1 MRLNLRR
8 RAALFSCIVLI
19 GCAGA
24 KVGQEI
30 QSAPA
35 PTNAPPSQIVIYPFA
50 VDSSDVSL
58 NSSIFQRAYR
68 NISDANVDAQQTQI
82 AHDTAENVCLKV
94 VTALSAKGY
103 NAVCQKRGVPPGTGN
118 ILIVEGE
125 FTDISEGNRL
135 RRLVIGFGAGA
146 SKLDTDVYLYQ
157 PTDEGQRQLIAFNTH
172 ADSGMMP
179 GAAIT
184 GPAGAAAGGAAAA
197 ATLGANVA
205 MSGGKTITSSTGFLA
220 DKTSDQIVKTLTQYF
235 AQQGWPA

>member
-1 MRLNLRR
+1 MKSGLLK
-8 RAALFSCIVLI
+8 RAGLFVCIFLI

-35 PTNAPPSQIVIYPFA
+35 PTGAPPSQIIVYPFA
-50 VDSSDVSL
+50 VDAAEVSL

-68 NISDANVDAQQTQI
+68 SVSDANVDAEQTQI
-82 AHDTAENVCLKV
+82 AHDTAQNVCLKV

-103 NAVCQKRGVPPGTGN
+103 NAICQKRGVPPGTGN

-135 RRLVIGFGAGA
+135 RRLVIGLGAGA
-146 SKLDTDVYLYQ
+146 STLDTDVYLYQ
-157 PTDEGQRQLIAFNTH
+157 PSDEGQRQLIAFNTH
-172 ADSGMMP
+172 ADSGKMP
-179 GAAIT
+179 GAGIT

-197 ATLGANVA
+197 ATLGANIA
-205 MSGGKTITSSTGFLA
+205 MSGGKTVTSSTGFLA
-220 DKTSDQIVKTLTQYF
+220 DKTSDQIVKTLSQYF
-235 AQQGWPA
+235 TQQGWPA